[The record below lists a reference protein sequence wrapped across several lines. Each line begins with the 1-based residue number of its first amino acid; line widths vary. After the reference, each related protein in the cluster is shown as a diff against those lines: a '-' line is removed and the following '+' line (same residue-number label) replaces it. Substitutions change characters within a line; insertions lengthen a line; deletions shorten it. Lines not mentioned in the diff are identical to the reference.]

1 MSQDFAKN
9 WLRRILSTLIMMS
22 VFFVAFVGGL
32 SLFLSGDILR
42 AAFALAYVIVG
53 LVSSRLLW
61 V

>member
-22 VFFVAFVGGL
+22 VFFAAFAGGL
-32 SLFLSGDILR
+32 FLFLSGDILK